1 MEIFRP
7 ALAGVLIAHSLHSR
21 SLVPTVCSLDPDH
34 FAGDSWIYFCNSY
47 LKFTNFLIK
56 GIMFCEK

>member
-7 ALAGVLIAHSLHSR
+7 ALGGVLIAHSLYSR
-21 SLVPTVCSLDPDH
+21 SLVPTVCSLDPDQ
-34 FAGDSWIYFCNSY
+34 FPVVSWIYFCNTY
-47 LKFTNFLIK
+47 LKFINFLIK